1 MDILPVDQV
10 LRRQRFAREHPEV
23 TFSYDRWNH
32 VHRALL
38 PEDGGTREIIEH
50 ELRVLLDRLEELL

>member
-10 LRRQRFAREHPEV
+10 LRRQGFAREHPEV
-23 TFSYDRWNH
+23 TFTYDRWNH
-32 VHRALL
+32 VHRAIF
-38 PEDGGTREIIEH
+38 PEDGGTREIIEN